1 MTDYSTFSVEEFIE
15 DEYFRESMRAPS
27 PETDRFWAD
36 FLRKHPQQR
45 ATLTS
50 ARAFFRALEHLQVY
64 PSPEQGQRMWA
75 GIEEQTQRPFPER
88 DARPGKTHNFRWWAA
103 GLAAA
108 LLIAFVWFQPDSG
121 VLESSKPLTATAAD
135 SSWVLQVNQTQQLAT
150 FQLSDGSE
158 VMLSPQSQIRYPR
171 QFDAH
176 KREVYLT
183 GEGFFKVARNPKQPF
198 YVFAGN
204 LITQVIGTS
213 FRITAFP
220 DASQVRVTVRTGKV
234 AVYSAHNTTHSLFL
248 TANEQVQFEASSEKL
263 TKSTVP
269 TPTLSPATQEAQ
281 AFAFDNAPIDQVF
294 QTLEQSYGVTITY
307 DAALLKNCSLTAPL
321 ANESFFKKL
330 DLICQTI
337 GATYEVWGSQIIIT
351 AKGC

>member
-1 MTDYSTFSVEEFIE
+1 MADYATFSVEEFIE
-15 DEYFRESMRAPS
+15 DEYFRESMLAPS
-27 PETDRFWAD
+27 RETEAFWAE
-36 FLRKHPQQR
+36 FLRKHPHQQ

-50 ARAFFRALEHLQVY
+50 AKAFFRALEHLQTN

-75 GIEEQTQRPFPER
+75 GIERQTQQASPER
-88 DARPGKTHNFRWWAA
+88 EARSGKTHYFRWWAA

-108 LLIAFVWFQPDSG
+108 LLIAFVWFRPNSG
-121 VLESSKPLTATAAD
+121 VLKTSQPLAASVAD
-135 SSWVLQVNQTQQLAT
+135 SNWVLRVNQTQQLLT
-150 FQLSDGSE
+150 FQLEDGSE
-158 VMLSPQSQIRYPR
+158 VMLSPQSQLRYPR
-171 QFDAH
+171 QFRTD

-183 GEGFFKVARNPKQPF
+183 GEGFFKVAKNPRQPF

-204 LITQVIGTS
+204 LVTQVVGTS

-220 DASQVRVTVRTGKV
+220 EAPQVKVTVRTGKV
-234 AVYSAHNTTHSLFL
+234 AVYSARNTQNPLLL
-248 TANEQVQFEASSEKL
+248 TANEQVQFEAGSQKL

-269 TPTLSPATQEAQ
+269 APTLLPAAAEAQ
-281 AFAFDNAPIDQVF
+281 SFAFDNAPIAQVF
-294 QTLEQSYGVTITY
+294 QTLEKSYGVTITY
-307 DAALLKNCSLTAPL
+307 DAAVLKNCSITAPL
-321 ANESFFKKL
+321 SNESFFKKL